1 MDCFSDDWPI
11 LQSAEGILDAV
22 SLPVKALVVS
32 GRFLARLPGW
42 DAGADA
48 TVPEAIVQPVG
59 VLRLVAPETLAGRQM
74 AQQHECATTIGH
86 LTWGEEEVQRPAL
99 TVAEHVQLGVQAAFR
114 ASDRPR
120 TIPFFR
126 RLAAVP
132 CAFRDVLSI
141 INVSP

>member
-1 MDCFSDDWPI
+1 MDCFPDDWPV
-11 LQSAEGILDAV
+11 LQAAEGILDAV

-32 GRFLARLPGW
+32 GRFLARLPGR
-42 DAGADA
+42 DAGADT
-48 TVPEAIVQPVG
+48 TVFETIAQPVG
-59 VLRLVAPETLAGRQM
+59 IISLVAQETLGWRQM

-120 TIPFFR
+120 TIPS
-126 RLAAVP
+126 
-132 CAFRDVLSI
+132 CGKTI
-141 INVSP
+141 HWIVS

>member
-1 MDCFSDDWPI
+1 MAGYKGCV
-11 LQSAEGILDAV
+11 L
-22 SLPVKALVVS
+22 AL
-32 GRFLARLPGW
+32 LPGR

-48 TVPEAIVQPVG
+48 TVLEAIAQPVG
-59 VLRLVAPETLAGRQM
+59 IIRLVAPETLRWRQM
-74 AQQHECATTIGH
+74 AQQHKCATTVGH

-126 RLAAVP
+126 RLAAVR
-132 CAFRDVLSI
+132 CAFRNVLSI